1 MTTLAWSLAGA
12 AALLAAF
19 LSAAPA
25 QAQLTHT
32 FVSAA
37 GGNDV
42 NDCSHDMPCRTLQ
55 RAHDRTDDAG
65 EVTILDPGH
74 YGAVVITKSLN
85 IVNDGGGEAGI
96 LVSGGDAGITI
107 DAPATAS
114 VSLRGLAIEGIG
126 FGGGTGVVFN
136 SGLTLTIAN
145 CLIRDHSADGIEF
158 MPRGSG
164 TLAIANTLVAD
175 NAGFGIIVQPSG
187 AGAVK
192 AELDR
197 VQIHNNTSVGLFIN
211 GEDSTG
217 TIDAVMR
224 ESVAANNGFGLFVSS
239 NAEHAA
245 TSLTM
250 YRSVSA
256 NSRGNGIVATGPTA
270 TLQIGA
276 SIVTGNLT
284 SWAVRDGAVL
294 HSFAENSIA
303 GNADGDPQPP
313 TMARK

>member
-1 MTTLAWSLAGA
+1 MSKRVSLTALVF
-12 AALLAAF
+12 LLACG
-19 LSAAPA
+19 LRAAVA
-25 QAQLTHT
+25 QPEPSRT

-37 GGNDV
+37 SGNDV
-42 NDCSHDMPCRTLQ
+42 NDCSRAMPCRTFQ

-65 EVTILDPGH
+65 EITILDPGH
-74 YGAVVITKSLN
+74 YGAVVITKSIA

-107 DAPATAS
+107 DAHNAAS
-114 VSLRGLAIEGIG
+114 VSLRGLAIQGIG

-136 SGLTLTIAN
+136 SGRALSIAN

-158 MPRGSG
+158 MPRGGG

-175 NAGFGIIVQPSG
+175 NGGFGIIVQPSG

-197 VQIHNNTSVGLFIN
+197 VEIHNNTSVGLFIN

-217 TIDAVMR
+217 TIDATMR
-224 ESVAANNGFGLFVSS
+224 ESVAANNGFGLFISS
-239 NAEHAA
+239 TAEHAA
-245 TSLTM
+245 TSLTR
-250 YRSVSA
+250 YRAGSA

-270 TLQIGA
+270 ALQIGG